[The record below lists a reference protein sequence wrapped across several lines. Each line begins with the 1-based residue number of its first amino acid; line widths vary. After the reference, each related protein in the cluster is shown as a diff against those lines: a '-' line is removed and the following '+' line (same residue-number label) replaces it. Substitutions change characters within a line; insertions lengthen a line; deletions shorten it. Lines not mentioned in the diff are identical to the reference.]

1 MRRKRESLINQNFFV
16 QTFVISAS
24 LLEENHSKNL
34 FCELEKKLAHRGR
47 NYTRQL
53 FKKFEKD
60 TCLFVRR
67 FVGRN
72 QYLLSWFDDIIN
84 FTNEDNEASEIR
96 SSLEKLKKKL
106 GMQNQMK
113 DGAFSIAHKGCIFKI
128 IKKLKMSDC
137 GIAYDDLKCL
147 K

>member
-1 MRRKRESLINQNFFV
+1 MANETETRIINQPKLFCTNFC
-16 QTFVISAS
+16 TMFVISAS
-24 LLEENHSKNL
+24 LLDENHSKNL

-47 NYTRQL
+47 NYTKQL

-96 SSLEKLKKKL
+96 SSLEKLKKIRHAKSNERWSIL
-106 GMQNQMK
+106 HCSQGMYFQNNQ
-113 DGAFSIAHKGCIFKI
+113 KI
-128 IKKLKMSDC
+128 ENE
-137 GIAYDDLKCL
+137 
-147 K
+147 